1 MSPFSSVYHST
12 TRVLLEYVHRCFML
26 LIFFF
31 LSLLRASS
39 TLKFGSPLHCSTL
52 RWQQQITCNR
62 CLSGQCVA
70 SSLRCI
76 SISLYLKISGGCS
89 WASEPRWP
97 GGQWPVASSPGEC
110 SGGGSQERSGHLPPP
125 GESGDTGEVQV
136 HKALCD
142 LYTLNRWSIPTMAQR
157 NFHSMR

>member
-1 MSPFSSVYHST
+1 
-12 TRVLLEYVHRCFML
+12 ML

-97 GGQWPVASSPGEC
+97 GGQWPAARGNVQGAAVRRGAATSHHKGNQVIQVKFKFTRLCAIFIHCIVGPF
-110 SGGGSQERSGHLPPP
+110 PPWHR
-125 GESGDTGEVQV
+125 EI
-136 HKALCD
+136 
-142 LYTLNRWSIPTMAQR
+142 SIL
-157 NFHSMR
+157 

>member
-97 GGQWPVASSPGEC
+97 GGQWPAARGNVQGAAVRRGAATC
-110 SGGGSQERSGHLPPP
+110 HHL
-125 GESGDTGEVQV
+125 GNQV
-136 HKALCD
+136 IQVKFKFTRLCA
-142 LYTLNRWSIPTMAQR
+142 I
-157 NFHSMR
+157 FIH